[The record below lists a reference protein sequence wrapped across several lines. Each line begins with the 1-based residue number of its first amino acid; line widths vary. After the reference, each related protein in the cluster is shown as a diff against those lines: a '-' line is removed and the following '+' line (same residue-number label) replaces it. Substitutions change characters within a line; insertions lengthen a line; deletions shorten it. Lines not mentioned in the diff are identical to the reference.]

1 MRIGIVNDLK
11 MTAEVLR
18 RMVITIPDYEVIWIA
33 YDGQE
38 AVEKTLKNKPD
49 LILMDLIMPIMDG
62 VEATKQI
69 MIKSPCPILIVT
81 ASVTSNSAKVFEAM
95 GYGALDVIRTP
106 ALDSSKPDLGGKEL
120 LAKIEKIQQLTGK
133 NGTKRLEKSKVIG
146 EESSSKIVTIPPLLI
161 IGSSTGGPGALSKI
175 LGSLPERM
183 PIATVIIQH
192 VDEQFAPGLAHW
204 LSDQTGQHVQIAY
217 DGAQLLRG
225 VVLMGGRNDHL
236 IMGKDLKLSYTVNPI
251 ENPYRPSVD
260 VFFSSVSDFWPQK
273 SLAVIL
279 TGMGNDGAIGMKR
292 LKDNGWH
299 TIAQDA
305 KSCVVFGMPKAAI
318 AKGAASEILPLDNI
332 PLAIKN
338 FFTDQANNDRK

>member
-1 MRIGIVNDLK
+1 MKIGIVNDLK

-18 RMVITIPDYEVIWIA
+18 RMVNTVPGYEVIWIA

-38 AVEKTLKNKPD
+38 AVYKAAKHRPD
-49 LILMDLIMPIMDG
+49 LILMDLIMPVMDG

-81 ASVTSNSAKVFEAM
+81 ASVTSNSSKVFEAM

-106 ALDSSKPDLGGKEL
+106 AMDNSKPDLGGKEL
-120 LAKIEKIQQLTGK
+120 LIKIERIQQLTGK
-133 NGTKRLEKSKVIG
+133 NGVKRSKNGIVEHKEIITDTKS
-146 EESSSKIVTIPPLLI
+146 IPPLLI
-161 IGSSTGGPGALSKI
+161 IGCSTGGPGALSTI

-217 DGAQLLRG
+217 DGAQILRG
-225 VVLMGGRNDHL
+225 VTLLGGRNDHL
-236 IMGKDLKLSYTVNPI
+236 IMGKDLRLSYTVNPI

-260 VFFSSVSDFWPQK
+260 VFFSSVCEFWPAQ

-279 TGMGNDGAIGMKR
+279 TGMGSDGALGMKK
-292 LKDNGWH
+292 LKDKGWH

-305 KSCVVFGMPKAAI
+305 KSSVVFGMPKAAI
-318 AKGAASEILPLDNI
+318 EKGAIDEVLSLKSIG
-332 PLAIKN
+332 LAIKN
-338 FFTDQANNDRK
+338 YFQNEVKHD

>member
-18 RMVITIPDYEVIWIA
+18 RMVTTIPDYEVAWIA
-33 YDGQE
+33 YDGHE
-38 AVEKTLKNKPD
+38 AVDKALKNKPD
-49 LILMDLIMPIMDG
+49 LILMDLIMPVMDG

-81 ASVTSNSAKVFEAM
+81 ASVTSNSTKVFEAM

-106 ALDSSKPDLGGKEL
+106 PLDSSKPDLGGKEL
-120 LAKIEKIQQLTGK
+120 LAKIERIQQLTGK
-133 NGTKRLEKSKVIG
+133 SSARRLEKGVVIG
-146 EESSSKIVTIPPLLI
+146 EGESTHSKSIPPLLI
-161 IGSSTGGPGALSKI
+161 IGCSTGGPSALSRI

-236 IMGKDLKLSYTVNPI
+236 ILGKDLRLSYTVNPV

-260 VFFSSVSDFWPQK
+260 VFFSSVCEFWPKK
-273 SLAVIL
+273 SMAIIL
-279 TGMGNDGAIGMKR
+279 TGMGSDGAIGMKR
-292 LKDNGWH
+292 LKESGWH

-318 AKGAASEILPLDNI
+318 AQGAASEILPLDSI

-338 FFTDQANNDRK
+338 YFTEQAKV